1 MTTDALA
8 PAAVMTR
15 TWRVT
20 PDRTDVVPTLRD
32 YLRRL
37 GASVEVGE
45 AGAVEFATAEPD
57 HEIDEWV
64 AAWVE
69 TNEIVVRLDRVEL
82 SAPLLLPLPQNPE
95 TPRLGELLVRKG
107 FITDDQLAWALG
119 EARATNELLGI
130 VLLRER
136 MIQPPDSVHDNVGT
150 QRRSRNP
157 FHERPHPVTD
167 VTRRPPC
174 KDVIGH

>member
-69 TNEIVVRLDRVEL
+69 TNEIVVRLDRKTY
-82 SAPLLLPLPQNPE
+82 NP
-95 TPRLGELLVRKG
+95 
-107 FITDDQLAWALG
+107 
-119 EARATNELLGI
+119 
-130 VLLRER
+130 VLRQADL
-136 MIQPPDSVHDNVGT
+136 
-150 QRRSRNP
+150 
-157 FHERPHPVTD
+157 PVTHVPWWGGRTLRFD
-167 VTRRPPC
+167 YE
-174 KDVIGH
+174 

>member
-57 HEIDEWV
+57 HEIDV
-64 AAWVE
+64 AVA
-69 TNEIVVRLDRVEL
+69 EL
-82 SAPLLLPLPQNPE
+82 SDI
-95 TPRLGELLVRKG
+95 R
-107 FITDDQLAWALG
+107 LAWRTIAQDAL
-119 EARATNELLGI
+119 
-130 VLLRER
+130 
-136 MIQPPDSVHDNVGT
+136 H
-150 QRRSRNP
+150 
-157 FHERPHPVTD
+157 
-167 VTRRPPC
+167 
-174 KDVIGH
+174 